1 MTLVIYLS
9 YSKDIEMK
17 TNIPVITD
25 RNEMGEI
32 RLKEHRPLWKDEDFS
47 TPTDR
52 ETIDL
57 YKLLYKNAQSYTV
70 SIVNEFYNISINAG
84 KSNFHSHS
92 PYKDAQLVIKALE
105 ELNVKEVNNG

>member
-1 MTLVIYLS
+1 
-9 YSKDIEMK
+9 MK

-25 RNEMGEI
+25 KNEMAEKRTLEGT
-32 RLKEHRPLWKDEDFS
+32 RLWKSDEDFS

-70 SIVNEFYNISINAG
+70 SIINEFYNISINAG
-84 KSNFHSHS
+84 RSTYHSHS

-105 ELNVKEVNNG
+105 ELNVKEVK